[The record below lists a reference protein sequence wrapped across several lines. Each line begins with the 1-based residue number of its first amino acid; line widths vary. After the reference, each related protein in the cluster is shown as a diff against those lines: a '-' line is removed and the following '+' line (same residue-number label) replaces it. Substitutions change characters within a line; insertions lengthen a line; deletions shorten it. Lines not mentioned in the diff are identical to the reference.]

1 MLCALPCI
9 KRTPGNKVYASLTGF
24 SGDYCKYHVLCNF
37 FLGGDVSTLPV
48 GFLHK
53 AFSQFMQFK
62 VGDKELLKIQSYRC
76 KDSFKDL
83 KINNED
89 YIN

>member
-1 MLCALPCI
+1 
-9 KRTPGNKVYASLTGF
+9 
-24 SGDYCKYHVLCNF
+24 
-37 FLGGDVSTLPV
+37 
-48 GFLHK
+48 
-53 AFSQFMQFK
+53 MQFK

-89 YIN
+89 YIKLNVIHNKGEKNALLG